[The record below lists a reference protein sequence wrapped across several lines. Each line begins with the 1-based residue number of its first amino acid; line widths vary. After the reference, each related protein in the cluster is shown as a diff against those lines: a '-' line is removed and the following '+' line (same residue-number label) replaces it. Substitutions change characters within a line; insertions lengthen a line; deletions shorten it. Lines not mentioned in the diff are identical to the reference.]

1 MDADIREC
9 LSRFRR
15 EHDVPGVAVCSFTAA
30 GPGVAVADGV
40 TSVETGHA
48 MTPDTV
54 FRIYSITKMLTAT
67 VLVTLADEGVLD
79 LDRPVDDYVPG
90 LRRRTG
96 EGTGGATLR
105 HLLSHRSG
113 LLPDA
118 VTHEGLSRDPAGL
131 AEAVRRDYA
140 RTPVLTGPGQFYG
153 YSNLGVSL
161 AGLVAQEVT
170 GTPFAELMRQRLFEP
185 AEMTRSTHD
194 PMVAMTHS
202 LAQHHV
208 RSGAALRVEHDARA
222 GTKHEPSSLCY
233 STVVDMARFG
243 ALHLRG
249 GLETMHTPHS
259 DPRLDIDLR
268 YGLGCYLTPETGGVR
283 QIGHEGFLG
292 GMWAKLILDPARGRG
307 VVWMDNRGEE
317 LRERRYEVMASL
329 FDGLGRIE
337 DSDTD
342 PRPDAVAARALPGEY
357 VRAGAPTLNVS
368 RGGDED
374 LELRSQE
381 ECARLAPHLGGVWR
395 SPARFDP
402 GAPPWGPHAGT
413 RRIALGA
420 TVSGDGSVPVVHLN
434 GLPYVRREWRDR
446 LRDRRM
452 DSVMG

>member
-1 MDADIREC
+1 MTVDVRDSLR
-9 LSRFRR
+9 RFRQ

-30 GPGVAVADGV
+30 GPDVAVADGV

-48 MTPDTV
+48 MSPDTV

-67 VLVTLADEGVLD
+67 VLVTLAAEGVLD

-118 VTHEGLSRDPAGL
+118 VTHDGLSRDPAGL

-140 RTPVLTGPGQFYG
+140 RTPVLTSPGQFYG

-161 AGLVAQEVT
+161 AGLAAQEIT
-170 GTPFAELMRQRLFEP
+170 GTPFAELMRQRLFAP
-185 AEMTRSTHD
+185 TEMTRSTHD

-202 LAQHHV
+202 LAQHHL
-208 RSGAALRVEHDARA
+208 RTSAGLRVEHDARA

-243 ALHLRG
+243 ALHLRS
-249 GLETMHTPHS
+249 GLEAMHKPHS

-268 YGLGCYLTPETGGVR
+268 YGLGCYLTPESGGVR

-317 LRERRYEVMASL
+317 LRERRYETMASM

-337 DSDTD
+337 ESGTDTRAD
-342 PRPDAVAARALPGEY
+342 LVTARDLPGEY
-357 VRAGAPTLNVS
+357 VRTGAPTLKVS
-368 RGGDED
+368 GDGEND

-381 ECARLAPHLGGVWR
+381 ERARLTPYLGGVWR
-395 SPARFDP
+395 SSARFDP

-413 RRIALGA
+413 RRIALGT
-420 TVSGDGSVPVVHLN
+420 TVLDDGSVPVVHLN

-446 LRDRRM
+446 VRDRRL
-452 DSVMG
+452 DRVTG